1 MRECTVGNGPQDP
14 FPMIGIALMCSATGR
29 THGREKEISAV
40 TINDVFQRLVAIA
53 DASNGGARGGT
64 ILVCDMLH
72 QDALYSLQES
82 LATLLAD
89 VANACGPIQARAL
102 ATHFPGVFEN
112 R

>member
-1 MRECTVGNGPQDP
+1 VGNRPQFVLP
-14 FPMIGIALMCSATGR
+14 TIEIALMPFGCGR

-40 TINDVFQRLVAIA
+40 TINDVFKRLVAIA

-64 ILVCDMLH
+64 VLACDMLH
-72 QDALYSLQES
+72 QDALYQLQEE

-89 VANACGPIQARAL
+89 VANACGPNEVRVLQSR
-102 ATHFPGVFEN
+102 FPHLFES